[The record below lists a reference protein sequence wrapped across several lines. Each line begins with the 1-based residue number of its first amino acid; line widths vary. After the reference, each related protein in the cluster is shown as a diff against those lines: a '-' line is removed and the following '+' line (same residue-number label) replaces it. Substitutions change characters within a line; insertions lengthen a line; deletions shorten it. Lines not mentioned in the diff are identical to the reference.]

1 MNPLAPIGSTTL
13 PVLAP
18 AADEP
23 CASLPAVPPGRARA
37 RRGNCCRP
45 RPHAALRLYGTRL
58 KVDGL
63 LAIRTQSW
71 KPRPELIVRQTPR
84 WREVDSNFP
93 FRAVNEH
100 RTAPR

>member
-37 RRGNCCRP
+37 RRGNCCRS
-45 RPHAALRLYGTRL
+45 RPHAAL
-58 KVDGL
+58 
-63 LAIRTQSW
+63 
-71 KPRPELIVRQTPR
+71 VRQTPR

-100 RTAPR
+100 RTATR